1 MTNSTDQTGSTQIKQ
16 IYPEIRYTHMYR
28 QAHVHL
34 KTKKN
39 AGSPYLQ
46 LNTQAWSST
55 EYSNEKCPAVLSYI
69 FIQKWTQ
76 SGTKGQAFCFSWLQ
90 EPLKGL
96 IWLFNA
102 GKRPLSPN
110 TGCRKI
116 LKKKNKRTT
125 VENSQEV
132 SGKESC
138 WTLLPLQELLCASP
152 WSIVLPPL
160 QVDFLQ
166 IVIAVHSHIFQRIKL
181 RNVRVRFRTSLQFSL
196 CHGVI

>member
-16 IYPEIRYTHMYR
+16 IYPEIRCTHMYR

-46 LNTQAWSST
+46 LNTQAWSAQST
-55 EYSNEKCPAVLSYI
+55 VMRNALLFFLTYSFKNEHRVEQRGKPSVFLDCKSLSRVSFGCLMPA
-69 FIQKWTQ
+69 
-76 SGTKGQAFCFSWLQ
+76 KGHYLQ
-90 EPLKGL
+90 TLD
-96 IWLFNA
+96 A
-102 GKRPLSPN
+102 GKS
-110 TGCRKI
+110 

-181 RNVRVRFRTSLQFSL
+181 RNVRVRFRTGLQFSL

>member
-1 MTNSTDQTGSTQIKQ
+1 MCW
-16 IYPEIRYTHMYR
+16 
-28 QAHVHL
+28 QAHIHL
-34 KTKKN
+34 NRKKN

-46 LNTQAWSST
+46 LNTQAHKSEWNKWSST
-55 EYSNEKCPAVLSYI
+55 EYSSEQGPAVLSYI
-69 FIQKWTQ
+69 FIQKWIQ

-96 IWLFNA
+96 IWLLNA
-102 GKRPLSPN
+102 SKRPLSPN

-116 LKKKNKRTT
+116 LKKNKRTT
-125 VENSQEV
+125 VEKSQEL

-166 IVIAVHSHIFQRIKL
+166 ILIAVHSHIFQRIEL
-181 RNVRVRFRTSLQFSL
+181 RNVKVRFRTGLQFSG
-196 CHGVI
+196 CHWVI